1 MLKSM
6 TGFGKEVMETASRKV
21 TVEIRTLN
29 SKQLDV
35 NLRTPMEFR
44 AKEPEI
50 RTLISKSLQRGKV
63 DFGIQ
68 IESVNNQNASVINKE
83 LVQHYYDEM
92 VAVAKKV
99 GQTDFSGFLSVIV
112 KMPDVFMQKVQD
124 TSEEEW
130 DHIKSGIHTAISR
143 VDEFRQEEGTI
154 LEKDLVQRIDR
165 IEELLNQVKPFEVE
179 RPAIVKKRIR
189 KRLEEWGSD
198 AEIDQNRLEQ
208 EMIYYLEKFDITEEK
223 VRLKK
228 HLDYFLE
235 TLDSPQSPGKKLGFV
250 TQEIGR
256 EINTLGSKANHA
268 EIQKIVVLMKDELEK
283 IKEQLFNIL

>member
-6 TGFGKEVMETASRKV
+6 TGFGKEVVETPVRKV
-21 TVEIRTLN
+21 TIEIRTLN
-29 SKQLDV
+29 SKQLDL

-44 AKEPEI
+44 AKEPELRSI
-50 RTLISKSLQRGKV
+50 ISKSLQRGKI

-68 IESVNNQNASVINKE
+68 TENVTNQNVSEIDTA
-83 LVQHYYDEM
+83 LVKHYYDEM
-92 VAVAKKV
+92 VEVAKEV
-99 GQTDFSGFLSVIV
+99 GQTDFSGFLPVIV
-112 KMPDVFMQKVQD
+112 KMPDVFVQRVHE
-124 TSEEEW
+124 TNEEEW
-130 DHIKSGIHTAISR
+130 AQIEAGVKAAIAR
-143 VDEFRQEEGTI
+143 VDEFRKEEGSI
-154 LEKDLVQRIDR
+154 LEKDLVQRINR
-165 IEELLNQVKPFEVE
+165 IDELLQQVIPYESE
-179 RPAIVKKRIR
+179 RPAIVKARIR

-228 HLDYFLE
+228 HCDYFLE
-235 TLDSPQSPGKKLGFV
+235 TLNSPQSPGKKLGFV